1 MRDAR
6 PPWASK
12 FFRFH
17 AVFGKIWRVHA
28 PPGGFTPPPRENP
41 GSATGIH
48 YIPHTILQ
56 FYVIKLIKIKSN
68 DTEIKSIKTYK
79 SNKSKQ
85 NHTSSIPYFLMKILA
100 KTFFRKKS
108 VAKYI
113 ISQVI
118 KPLLVLATIRF
129 IHFSEGH
136 LAKTLPTHCTV

>member
-1 MRDAR
+1 M
-6 PPWASK
+6 ASVQYFSQK
-12 FFRFH
+12 LCIFVLFQLKTWKS
-17 AVFGKIWRVHA
+17 VLKRV
-28 PPGGFTPPPRENP
+28 R
-41 GSATGIH
+41 IH
-48 YIPHTILQ
+48 CIPHTILQ
-56 FYVIKLIKIKSN
+56 FYVIKSIKIKSK

-85 NHTSSIPYFLMKILA
+85 NYTNSIPYFLKKILA